1 MLSSVVISMNHA
13 ITKLL
18 MRSTHIP
25 ELLSWT
31 QPIPTLGQDCSYF
44 AAATPRD
51 LISTTHPCPKTFT
64 RKLTRT
70 TLAPLPAPS
79 GRVERLKLHHLLRAR
94 ELRHGSTTG
103 LEQLLISPLHSNFP
117 NQTPMTR
124 ETEDS
129 KAPVPRRL
137 AKSRLVPTKNHPA
150 IHQFGNST
158 RHRQK

>member
-1 MLSSVVISMNHA
+1 MNHA
-13 ITKLL
+13 TTKLL
-18 MRSTHIP
+18 MRLTHIL

-31 QPIPTLGQDCSYF
+31 QRIPTSGQDCNYF

-70 TLAPLPAPS
+70 TLAPPPAPS
-79 GRVERLKLHHLLRAR
+79 GRVERLKWHNLLRTK
-94 ELRHGSTTG
+94 ELRHGSMTG
-103 LEQLLISPLHSNFP
+103 LEQSLIFPLHNNFP
-117 NQTPMTR
+117 NQTLMIS

-158 RHRQK
+158 RHHQK